1 MESLKRVSE
10 KYGEVWEAVMSEEN
24 RYEGRHTLL
33 RRSREEVD
41 LLLGVQE

>member
-1 MESLKRVSE
+1 MYAKL
-10 KYGEVWEAVMSEEN
+10 WEAVMREEN

-41 LLLGVQE
+41 LLLGVQG